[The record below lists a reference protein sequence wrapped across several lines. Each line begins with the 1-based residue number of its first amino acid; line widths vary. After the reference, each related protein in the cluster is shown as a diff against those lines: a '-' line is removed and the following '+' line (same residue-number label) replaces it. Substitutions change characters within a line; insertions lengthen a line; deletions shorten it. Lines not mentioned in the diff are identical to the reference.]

1 MAGEK
6 RTPSDQGSWSPIV
19 QGPGWGARQ
28 GVVFAPAQRASPRAG
43 LLVREY
49 ESPWQDLLPWA
60 GVFRGEA
67 TWVPAQVSHQGEWVS
82 AQKVVPGTR
91 TCVALPQ
98 GSGVSRDL
106 CFLPCCVYHLN
117 VLQ

>member
-1 MAGEK
+1 MEPHRA
-6 RTPSDQGSWSPIV
+6 
-19 QGPGWGARQ
+19 GPGWGPHQ
-28 GVVFAPAQRASPRAG
+28 GAVFAPAQRASPRAG

-91 TCVALPQ
+91 VWLCPRAV
-98 GSGVSRDL
+98 GSPVTSVS
-106 CFLPCCVYHLN
+106 FLAVSITGTSYSEDIKT
-117 VLQ
+117 